1 MARRSARI
9 ATARARQILA
19 HATARH
25 LCRHDARRY
34 RKNAPAEQHDEARN
48 RAAKIRLRHDVAEA
62 HRSHRRNRP
71 VHCNRNTGEAVPLS
85 LDHVH
90 HRAEE
95 EHDNCH
101 RANEHQDL
109 APARGERRAERAVL
123 ADVSRELE
131 DTEHPQHAQQAD
143 VHQHLQRREEEREIR
158 RQDRDQIDD
167 AEEASR
173 IASRPLDAQKPRDIL
188 DSKKQRERPFEHT
201 EELLVAASEA
211 LHTVEHHHHD
221 ARDDRKQQCHVE
233 RLACWRVRLEDHRE
247 QLAPPPA
254 LRPTKDLGLG

>member
-71 VHCNRNTGEAVPLS
+71 VHCNRNTGEAVPWS

-109 APARGERRAERAVL
+109 APARGE
-123 ADVSRELE
+123 
-131 DTEHPQHAQQAD
+131 
-143 VHQHLQRREEEREIR
+143 RREEEREIR